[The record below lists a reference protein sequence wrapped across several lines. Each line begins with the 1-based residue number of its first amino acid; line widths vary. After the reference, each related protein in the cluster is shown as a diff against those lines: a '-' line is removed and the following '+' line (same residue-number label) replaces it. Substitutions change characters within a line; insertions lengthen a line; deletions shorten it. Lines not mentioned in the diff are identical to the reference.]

1 MAQMKQITT
10 PTYKTYKKQATS
22 YETFARTQMKPTTT
36 PAIHYTTLFRM
47 ANASGEFE
55 KSIWRLILR
64 LKKTHFPDKGR
75 DRLTTDSFIRIWI
88 S

>member
-1 MAQMKQITT
+1 MAQIKQITT
-10 PTYKTYKKQATS
+10 PKYREKQATS

-36 PAIHYTTLFRM
+36 PAIHYTKLFRM
-47 ANASGEFE
+47 ANASGEIE
-55 KSIWRLILR
+55 KSIRRLILR

>member
-36 PAIHYTTLFRM
+36 PAIHYTKLFRM
-47 ANASGEFE
+47 ANASGEFK
-55 KSIWRLILR
+55 KSLLR
-64 LKKTHFPDKGR
+64 D
-75 DRLTTDSFIRIWI
+75 
-88 S
+88 